1 MIKLIGKKRKLESP
15 AGGFRPVI
23 RAARFL
29 VSMVQ
34 LRWNRLLHWT
44 EDAFAPGWLDLGGR
58 GRRRPYRSIQ
68 RRLALDRLLA
78 GTLKGLRPRLA
89 DSGYITERLIS
100 EFDNLYSDPR
110 FWTSAITFVAA
121 WGRKPVV
128 AR

>member
-78 GTLKGLRPRLA
+78 GNVEGTAAKAGRF
-89 DSGYITERLIS
+89 TERLIS